1 MWFLLFLYMEILNQN
16 KINSDVESLLKKI
29 EDNLPKEKKYEIVN
43 SPIITR
49 EDLRNIKMEQN
60 FYTSKTS
67 GSTGE
72 PLIITKTYYDY
83 IWFIASN
90 ILDFRWRNWD
100 VTKNVA
106 VIKPGAEQ
114 KTLSS
119 WGIPFNIEPIQG
131 QMFCNDYKPISELQK
146 WLEKVNP
153 NYINC
158 YPSIFKLIDTSKISN
173 FIGWK
178 GTGELGGTIYSSEE
192 CGVIALECPNNKGVY
207 HVMDNQFIEVDEDGG
222 MIITTST
229 NPYIKRYKHG
239 DHIELGKCNCGIKT
253 QVIKKIHG
261 RVRNLFTLPN
271 GDKKW
276 PLIGSLEYYEKYGIK
291 RFKAIQHSLNE
302 LELQI
307 ISEPLGEKE
316 NDVKSLIT
324 KMLES
329 PINVTIS
336 YVDDFPNYKFEEF
349 VSMV

>member
-1 MWFLLFLYMEILNQN
+1 MEILTQD
-16 KINSDVESLLKKI
+16 KINSDVEFLLNKI
-29 EDNLPKEKKYEIVN
+29 VDNLWTEKKLEIIN
-43 SPIITR
+43 SPIISR
-49 EDLRNIKMEQN
+49 EDLRNIKMDKN

-72 PLIITKTYYDY
+72 PLIITKTYNDY
-83 IWFIASN
+83 IWFIACN
-90 ILDFRWRNWD
+90 ILDFKWRKWD

-106 VIKPGAEQ
+106 VMKPGVEK

-119 WGIPFNIEPIQG
+119 WGIPLNIEPNQG
-131 QMFCNDYKPISELQK
+131 KMFTNGYKNISELQT
-146 WLEKVNP
+146 WLENVNP
-153 NYINC
+153 SYINC
-158 YPSIFKLIDTSKISN
+158 YPSIFKLLDTSKISN

-192 CGVIALECPNNKGVY
+192 CGIIALECPDNKGIY
-207 HVMDNQFIEVDEDGG
+207 HVMDNQFVEVDTDGG
-222 MIITTST
+222 MIITTNT

-239 DHIELGKCNCGIKT
+239 DHIELGECNCGRKS
-253 QVIKKIHG
+253 QVITKIYG

-276 PLIGSLEYYEKYGIK
+276 PLIGSLEYHEKYGIK

-316 NDVKSLIT
+316 SDVKSLIT

-336 YVDDFPNYKFEEF
+336 YVEAFPNYKFEEF
-349 VSMV
+349 VSMI

>member
-1 MWFLLFLYMEILNQN
+1 MEFLTQD
-16 KINSDVESLLKKI
+16 KINSDVEFLLNKI
-29 EDNLPKEKKYEIVN
+29 ETNQWIEKKVEITN

-49 EDLRNIKMEQN
+49 EDLRNMKMDKN

-72 PLIITKTYYDY
+72 PLIVTKTYFDY
-83 IWFIASN
+83 IWFVACN
-90 ILDFRWRNWD
+90 ILDFRWRKWD

-114 KTLSS
+114 MTSSS
-119 WGIPFNIEPIQG
+119 WGIPFNIEPNQG
-131 QMFCNDYKPISELQK
+131 KMFSNGYKTINELQT

-153 NYINC
+153 SYINC
-158 YPSIFKLIDTSKISN
+158 YPSIFKLLDTSKISN

-192 CGVIALECPNNKGVY
+192 CGIIALECPDNKGNY
-207 HVMDNQFIEVDEDGG
+207 HVMDNQIVEIDTDGG
-222 MIITTST
+222 MLITSLT

-239 DHIELGKCNCGIKT
+239 DHIELGECSCGRKS
-253 QVIKKIHG
+253 QVITKIYG

-276 PLIGSLEYYEKYGIK
+276 PLIGSLEYYEKFGIK
-291 RFKAIQHSLNE
+291 RFKAIQHSLDE

-307 ISEPLGEKE
+307 VSEPLGEKE
-316 NDVKSLIT
+316 SDVKSLIT

-329 PINVTIS
+329 PINVTIT
-336 YVDDFPNYKFEEF
+336 YVEDFPNYKFEEF